1 MPHFNTARLI
11 TWHMCMCVHV
21 YILKHIHIL
30 HSVLSTFNSPLTL
43 DIHSF
48 SGDPLLFLLGSYHS
62 RIKIPISITCEHC
75 VYKHGPV
82 VSLPYW
88 TPHSESWVFPV
99 SLVHHTFSAP

>member
-30 HSVLSTFNSPLTL
+30 HSVLITFNSPLTL

-48 SGDPLLFLLGSYHS
+48 SGDLYFSSFDL
-62 RIKIPISITCEHC
+62 ITAELK
-75 VYKHGPV
+75 YQ
-82 VSLPYW
+82 
-88 TPHSESWVFPV
+88 
-99 SLVHHTFSAP
+99 